1 MKSGLISLLNL
12 NRINNI
18 YLLKDNG
25 DFMFSFIDSKNLMAI
40 DTYTFNYRKIA
51 RDDVKK
57 DPINCHKK
65 RKDIVILK

>member
-12 NRINNI
+12 NRISNI
-18 YLLKDNG
+18 YFLKDTNPTLI
-25 DFMFSFIDSKNLMAI
+25 FIDYKNLMAI
-40 DTYTFNYRKIA
+40 DTDTFNYRKIS

-57 DPINCHKK
+57 DPVNCHKK